1 MRFLSGMQ
9 MIIPSADMVL
19 NGFHRRVAEIGNQ
32 LDRLLEC
39 WLTDPDEMRLQNPF
53 QTLRH
58 FNFKDQG
65 WWSHQDSGK
74 RDVARGSSL
83 AKHINPLRNYRE

>member
-1 MRFLSGMQ
+1 MT
-9 MIIPSADMVL
+9 IPSAHLVL
-19 NGFHRRVAEIGNQ
+19 NGFHWRIAEIGNQ
-32 LDRLLEC
+32 LDRLFEC

-65 WWSHQDSGK
+65 
-74 RDVARGSSL
+74 
-83 AKHINPLRNYRE
+83 